1 MQNDLSSKEL
11 SDNRPETIFR
21 EYYGRLS
28 YFAFQYVNDSDFA
41 EDLVQDAFLA
51 YWGQKKQI
59 ADHPNVVKDFLYT
72 SVKNSALNFL
82 KRQKVKER
90 YFFLRNEED
99 FEKERVLESIIEAEV
114 MANLHQA
121 IADLPESCKNVFL
134 LAYSEGLSNPKIAEK
149 LNISINTV
157 RCHKQN
163 GLKVLRSQLN
173 PEAFIALLI
182 IISR

>member
-1 MQNDLSSKEL
+1 MKGDLSSQDLTDYSAEG
-11 SDNRPETIFR
+11 IFR

-28 YFAFQYVNDSDFA
+28 YFAFQYVNDNDVA

-51 YWGQKKQI
+51 YWDKKKQI
-59 ADHPNVVKDFLYT
+59 AEHPNVIKDFLYT

-114 MANLHQA
+114 MADLHQA
-121 IADLPESCKNVFL
+121 VGHLPESCRNVFL
-134 LAYSEGLSNPKIAEK
+134 LAYFEGLSNPKIAEK

-157 RCHKQN
+157 RSHKQN
-163 GLKVLRSQLN
+163 GLKVLRSQLKV
-173 PEAFIALLI
+173 ETFIALLI
-182 IISR
+182 MISK